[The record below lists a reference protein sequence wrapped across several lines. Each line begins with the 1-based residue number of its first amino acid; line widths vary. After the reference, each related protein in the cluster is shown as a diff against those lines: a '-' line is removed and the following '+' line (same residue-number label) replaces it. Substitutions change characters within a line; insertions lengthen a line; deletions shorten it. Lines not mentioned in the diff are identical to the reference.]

1 MVVTGEYRP
10 QMAALRLTYGG
21 AGEMAQVFGALAA
34 LAEDQVSF
42 PTPTR

>member
-21 AGEMAQVFGALAA
+21 AGEMAQVFRAPAA
-34 LAEDQVSF
+34 LAENQVCF
-42 PTPTR
+42 PAPTR